1 MARYTY
7 VISDIHGQF
16 DALMEMLK
24 LIEFTEDDELYVLGD
39 VIDRGPKSVEC
50 IKWIMM
56 QDNVLTL
63 LGNHE
68 LILFDTYIHD
78 AQAVYHSL
86 TEIRE
91 SMTQE
96 EQQAIMQWI
105 EDMPECKLITVNG
118 RKFYLNHTQAV
129 SADYF
134 KEELTDRMF
143 PDYSKYDNY
152 NNLTIKDIISIHGH
166 IPTMEM
172 RKWNKQERK
181 STIWKNKSETIFDI
195 DCGAGYPKE
204 GGKLG
209 CLRLNDMKEFYVEL
223 NIKR

>member
-1 MARYTY
+1 M
-7 VISDIHGQF
+7 
-16 DALMEMLK
+16 
-24 LIEFTEDDELYVLGD
+24 
-39 VIDRGPKSVEC
+39 
-50 IKWIMM
+50 
-56 QDNVLTL
+56 
-63 LGNHE
+63 
-68 LILFDTYIHD
+68 
-78 AQAVYHSL
+78 
-86 TEIRE
+86 
-91 SMTQE
+91 
-96 EQQAIMQWI
+96 
-105 EDMPECKLITVNG
+105 
-118 RKFYLNHTQAV
+118 NHTQAV

-181 STIWKNKSETIFDI
+181 STIWKNKSETIINI

-209 CLRLNDMKEFYVEL
+209 CLRLNDMKEFYVEI

>member
-7 VISDIHGQF
+7 VMSDIHGQF
-16 DALMEMLK
+16 DALKEMLG
-24 LIEFTEDDELYVLGD
+24 LIEFSEDDELYIIGD

-50 IKWIMM
+50 IRWILQ

-78 AQAVYHSL
+78 APAFYHSL

-91 SMTQE
+91 NMTKE
-96 EQQAIMQWI
+96 EQQAVIKWI

-118 RKFYLNHTQAV
+118 KKFYLNHTQAV

-143 PDYSKYDNY
+143 PEYSKYDDYY
-152 NNLTIKDIISIHGH
+152 NKIIQDIISIHGH

-172 RKWNKQERK
+172 RRWNKQDK
-181 STIWKNKSETIFDI
+181 DSSIWKNKSETIIDI

-209 CLRLNDMKEFYVEL
+209 CLRLNDMQEFYVNL
-223 NIKR
+223 

>member
-1 MARYTY
+1 MARFTY

-16 DALMEMLK
+16 DVLMEMLK
-24 LIEFTEDDELYVLGD
+24 LIEFTEEDELYILGG
-39 VIDRGPKSVEC
+39 VIDRGPKSIEC
-50 IKWIMM
+50 IKWIMA

-78 AQAVYHSL
+78 APVFYHSL

-91 SMTQE
+91 NMSKE
-96 EQQAIMQWI
+96 EQQAVMQWI

-118 RKFYLNHTQAV
+118 RKYYLNHTQAV
-129 SADYF
+129 STDYF
-134 KEELTDRMF
+134 KEELTDRLF

-152 NNLTIKDIISIHGH
+152 DNLIIKDIISIHGH

-172 RKWNKQERK
+172 RKWNKQKIE
-181 STIWKNKSETIFDI
+181 SSIWKNKSETIIDI
-195 DCGAGYPKE
+195 DCGAGYPKQ

-209 CLRLNDMKEFYVEL
+209 CLRLNDMQEFCVEL
-223 NIKR
+223 SL